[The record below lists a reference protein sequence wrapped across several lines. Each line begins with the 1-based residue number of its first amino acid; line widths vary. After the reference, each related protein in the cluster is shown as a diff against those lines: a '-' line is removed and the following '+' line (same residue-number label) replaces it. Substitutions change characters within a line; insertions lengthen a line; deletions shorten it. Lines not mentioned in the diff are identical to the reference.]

1 MQEWFETRTASRHSP
16 LSYLGEGPLGR
27 ESENPS
33 RPLPAVRELRGRGG
47 PGFQPWTVCQVC
59 QGRGG
64 KRVCE
69 LRQIPESG
77 ISRAVWRRSSR
88 LACRGSGRRPAR
100 SCSAGGCRRH
110 RTQIIQIPA
119 IPIILI
125 ERSIPFGNLLLFL
138 AIFIGL
144 VRNTKISYFLRFN
157 ALQSL
162 LINIGII
169 IVNFIFEIIFSPF
182 LNSLIIRT
190 FSSTLLFSLFAVI
203 VYCVW
208 SCTQGNEPD
217 LPIISEATKMQL

>member
-1 MQEWFETRTASRHSP
+1 MPSIGAKT
-16 LSYLGEGPLGR
+16 LGVL
-27 ESENPS
+27 
-33 RPLPAVRELRGRGG
+33 LYMI
-47 PGFQPWTVCQVC
+47 PWADCLTF
-59 QGRGG
+59 GNHLYI
-64 KRVCE
+64 KY
-69 LRQIPESG
+69 PF
-77 ISRAVWRRSSR
+77 
-88 LACRGSGRRPAR
+88 
-100 SCSAGGCRRH
+100 
-110 RTQIIQIPA
+110 TQIIQIPA

-169 IVNFIFEIIFSPF
+169 IVNFTFEIIFSPF

>member
-1 MQEWFETRTASRHSP
+1 MPSIGAKI
-16 LSYLGEGPLGR
+16 LGVL
-27 ESENPS
+27 
-33 RPLPAVRELRGRGG
+33 LYMI
-47 PGFQPWTVCQVC
+47 PWADCLTFGNHLYV
-59 QGRGG
+59 
-64 KRVCE
+64 KY
-69 LRQIPESG
+69 PF
-77 ISRAVWRRSSR
+77 
-88 LACRGSGRRPAR
+88 
-100 SCSAGGCRRH
+100 
-110 RTQIIQIPA
+110 TQIIQIPA

-182 LNSLIIRT
+182 LYSLIIRT
-190 FSSTLLFSLFAVI
+190 FSSTLLFSLFGVI